1 MDLNTEK
8 TNNKTKEENVTR
20 SEFLKKAGK
29 FALITGPVLAVLLTS
44 TRAKADSTEAGGGS
58 PQP

>member
-1 MDLNTEK
+1 MDLNTGK
-8 TNNKTKEENVTR
+8 INNKAKEEKVTR

-44 TRAKADSTEAGGGS
+44 TRAKADSTGQGGGN
-58 PQP
+58 PP